1 MRRTREILDPYLIS
15 GYPDDVIVSGIMT
28 RLAKFRKSCCCSQ
41 EEYSKLTGLSMA
53 TIKRIDSGKLENIT
67 LETLVKLLRTVGAL
81 GNLANLVPDVPES
94 PFVNDTTKYFK
105 NGYKKEFK

>member
-1 MRRTREILDPYLIS
+1 
-15 GYPDDVIVSGIMT
+15 
-28 RLAKFRKSCCCSQ
+28 
-41 EEYSKLTGLSMA
+41 MA